1 MILNSRKSRGGGYI
15 LRIRYELRRMRR
27 RVETLFATAM
37 FSASLAP
44 AESAALTMDPIG
56 WSVNFGNEIY
66 SLQLVSSDPGTGGE
80 LRFRFVECCNG
91 VFFNMGM
98 NFDQS
103 VTAVTSY
110 SPMMLNTAY
119 ITSIGFSG
127 STVTIGMQSNF
138 GGQVEWG
145 VEFASYPTSG
155 TFEFSPTFE
164 GTLTGALVFVPEP
177 SPGLLAGVGLLY
189 IFVSRRARGIP
200 ADRKYK
206 PRFRNTSE

>member
-1 MILNSRKSRGGGYI
+1 
-15 LRIRYELRRMRR
+15 MRR
-27 RVETLFATAM
+27 HFEALLATAV
-37 FSASLAP
+37 FAASLVP
-44 AESAALTMDPIG
+44 AESAALTMDPVG

-91 VFFNMGM
+91 VFFNMEM
-98 NFDQS
+98 NFDQP

-127 STVTIGMQSNF
+127 STVTLAMQSNL

-145 VEFASYPTSG
+145 VEFTSYPTSG
-155 TFEFSPTFE
+155 TFVFSPTFE

-177 SPGLLAGVGLLY
+177 SPGLLAGVGFLY
-189 IFVSRRARGIP
+189 MLVFGRARGVPCRGAPTGSHWDP
-200 ADRKYK
+200 A
-206 PRFRNTSE
+206 